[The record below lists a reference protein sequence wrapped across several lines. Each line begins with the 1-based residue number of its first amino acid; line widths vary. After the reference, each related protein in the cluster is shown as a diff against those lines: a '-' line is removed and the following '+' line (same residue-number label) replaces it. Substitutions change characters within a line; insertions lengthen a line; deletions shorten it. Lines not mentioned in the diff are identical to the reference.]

1 MTRSGR
7 LRCGI
12 GLQFRKTRG
21 RRFIAARAVASCP
34 RFRGSPSPASFASR
48 RQFRSPFP
56 IPHSRFCLLTMPS
69 YASPPPP
76 RSGDVAGTLR
86 LLTSLA
92 LSVPLIV
99 LDHRGDLLPQV
110 LAQHNPA
117 TPPPLWLAGLPAPTG
132 DRLRAG
138 PAVP

>member
-69 YASPPPP
+69 YASPTPP

-86 LLTSLA
+86 LLTYLA
-92 LSVPLIV
+92 LSVALIV
-99 LDHRGDLLPQV
+99 LDHRGDV
-110 LAQHNPA
+110 LTPVRAPA
-117 TPPPLWLAGLPAPTG
+117 NLAVQARKSGVWGKGVSRRG
-132 DRLRAG
+132 DLGGRRI
-138 PAVP
+138 